1 MVRPR
6 PMALS
11 AKTNGNPVK
20 LYLTGK
26 VAKGLILQTIG
37 VPLRQIS
44 QGAQSLAAHSA
55 GHPGLEPG
63 PMERP
68 DAKPCHGSRIALA
81 HARLSGMTIR
91 VGRSEEHTSELH
103 SLMRI
108 SYAVFC

>member
-26 VAKGLILQTIG
+26 VAQGLILQTIG

-55 GHPGLEPG
+55 GHPVLQPG
-63 PMERP
+63 PMARP
-68 DAKPCHGSRIALA
+68 DANPCHGSRNALA
-81 HARLSGMTIR
+81 HARLSGLPLR
-91 VGRSEEHTSELH
+91 VGGHRDRLTLD
-103 SLMRI
+103 R
-108 SYAVFC
+108 